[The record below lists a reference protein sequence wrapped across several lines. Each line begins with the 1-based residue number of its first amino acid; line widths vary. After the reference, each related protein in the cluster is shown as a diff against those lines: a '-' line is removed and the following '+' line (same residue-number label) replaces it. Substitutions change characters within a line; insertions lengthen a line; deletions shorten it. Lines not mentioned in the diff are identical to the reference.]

1 MCTINFAE
9 PNWAIIKF
17 ESKAHLTLNLEK
29 PFSLSLR
36 MTLKSSMRTI
46 TVTEKRHCAVMKLY
60 KNRDLLHFLI
70 TVKTKLFQT
79 LFFLLLSIYIFS
91 NKVFKFGIMTCTKA

>member
-1 MCTINFAE
+1 MCTTNFAE

-29 PFSLSLR
+29 SFSLR
-36 MTLKSSMRTI
+36 MILKSSMRTI

-79 LFFLLLSIYIFS
+79 LFLCY
-91 NKVFKFGIMTCTKA
+91 